1 MQFLA
6 RRADVYLGT
15 LAEEPLEAGS
25 LDALRHLCRRVAVQP
40 LGKARWARAITGLA
54 AGRSATEGLFKSPSL
69 AATLHQWTREIN
81 FDAVVVFCSSM
92 GQYLNLPGL
101 KDVPAV
107 VDLVDCDS
115 QKFFDYAAAT
125 AGPKQWLYRLEGR
138 RLRALECSLVRR
150 AKAVT
155 LVSEAEA
162 DVLRQFC
169 PQGNTLGVS
178 NGVDLDYFQPTEEEG
193 RPDRCVFVGA
203 LDYRPNI
210 EGIVWFCEHVWPRV
224 RAARPGA
231 TLAIVGRQPDAAVRR
246 LAELPG
252 VEVIGPVPDVR
263 PHLAEAQVAVVPLRI
278 ARGIQNKVLE
288 AMAAGRPVV
297 TSPQALEGLAAEPG
311 VHVCVAETPEQWTAE
326 ILHLL
331 TTPTARCDLA
341 AAARTYVQHHHTW
354 QACLA
359 PFAELLNLPASAAAR
374 PTLAGSRT

>member
-1 MQFLA
+1 MRFLA

-25 LDALRHLCRRVAVQP
+25 LEALRRLCRCVAIEP
-40 LGKARWARAITGLA
+40 LGKSRWPRAVAGLA
-54 AGRSATEGLFKSPSL
+54 CGRSATEGLFQSPSL
-69 AATLHQWTREIN
+69 AATLRTWTNEIE

-107 VDLVDCDS
+107 VDLVDVDS

-125 AGPKQWLYRLEGR
+125 RGPKKWLYRLEGR
-138 RLRALECSLVRR
+138 RLRALECSLAKR

-162 DVLRQFC
+162 DLFREIC
-169 PQGNTLGVS
+169 PEGNTLGVS
-178 NGVDLDYFQPTEEEG
+178 NGVDLDYFRPIEAEG
-193 RPDRCVFVGA
+193 RADRCVFVGA

-210 EGIVWFCEHVWPRV
+210 ECIVWFCEHVWPQV

-231 TLAIVGRQPDAAVRR
+231 TLAVVGRRPDPVVSR
-246 LAELPG
+246 LTDMPG
-252 VEVIGPVPDVR
+252 VDVIGQVPDVR
-263 PHLAEAQVAVVPLRI
+263 PHLAEAQVAVAPLRI

-311 VHVCVAETPEQWTAE
+311 VHLVQAESPRQWTDE
-326 ILHLL
+326 ILHLM
-331 TTPTARCDLA
+331 TTPTARRHLA
-341 AAARTYVQHHHTW
+341 TAARTYVEHHHSW

-359 PFAELLNLPASAAAR
+359 PFGDLLNLPAISPHPVTIA
-374 PTLAGSRT
+374 